1 MKILTI
7 EVGFIPTNC
16 YLLCDTAAGGSG
28 GVAAVIDPG
37 FESARILAELGKT
50 GCRAEYVIL
59 THGHFDHR
67 TEAKQILDATGAKL
81 VACVNERKMLLD
93 AGLSLHDQYSGY
105 IKTSFVPLKA
115 DIEVD
120 DDSVLT
126 LGSLKLGFI
135 TTPGHTEG
143 GCCVRCENV
152 IFTGDTLFCGDV
164 GRTDVPTASRT
175 DIIRSARRLAAL
187 DGDFVLYPGH
197 GCATSLDEERRHN
210 PYLRGAGL

>member
-1 MKILTI
+1 MKILTV

-16 YLLCDTAAGGSG
+16 YLLCDMDS

-37 FESARILAELGKT
+37 FESGRILGELKKT
-50 GCRAEYVIL
+50 GCQCQYVIL

-81 VACVNERKMLLD
+81 VACVAERKMLGD
-93 AGLSLHDQYSGY
+93 AELSLHDQFGGY
-105 IKTSFVPLKA
+105 VKTPFVPLKA
-115 DIEVD
+115 DVEVD
-120 DDSVLT
+120 DGTELT
-126 LGSLKLGFI
+126 LGSLKLEFI
-135 TTPGHTEG
+135 RTPGHTEG
-143 GCCVRCENV
+143 GCSIRCENV
-152 IFTGDTLFCGDV
+152 LFTGDTLFCGTV

-175 DIIRSARRLAAL
+175 AIVESAKKLAAL
-187 DGDFVLYPGH
+187 KGDFVIYPGH